1 MKVTY
6 IGSYVQI
13 VFFLA
18 LFLIFISGDIGW
30 ALVYTVGGI
39 IIISAVIFVLSK
51 NHFSA
56 KLSELSG
63 VASVNEKI
71 EFEVT
76 LRKTGFC
83 ILPYAEICIDAEH
96 EIHLRTSLI
105 FRNSVSI
112 KGSFRAN
119 HSGLNRVKLTG
130 VIIRDFAGLVQINIP
145 FEAETQKG
153 ILPKNVDYKGPEIF
167 PSVLPDDSGEA
178 EEGASVLHGGLPGY
192 EHREYT
198 AGDSLRRVDYKLSAK
213 KQKLMV
219 RLDESAGYSSTN
231 LFIEPNALPA
241 CCDSAFAL
249 AGNLI
254 MRGGT
259 VKITHKGASFTA
271 TSPETLQKMREWL
284 AFQEFSDGNDI
295 AKVTL
300 PEDTNVVFSGNGEVR
315 AVVPTA

>member
-1 MKVTY
+1 MTH
-6 IGSYVQI
+6 IGSYIQI
-13 VFFLA
+13 VFFAA

-30 ALVYTVGGI
+30 ALIYTVGGI
-39 IIISAVIFVLSK
+39 IVISLALFLLSK
-51 NHFSA
+51 NRFSV
-56 KLSELSG
+56 KLGELSG

-76 LRKTGFC
+76 LKKKGFC
-83 ILPYAEICIDAEH
+83 VLPYVEVCIDAEH
-96 EIHLRTSLI
+96 EIRLRTSLV

-119 HSGLNRVKLTG
+119 HSGLNRVRLTN
-130 VIIRDFAGLVQINIP
+130 VILRDFAGLVQISVP
-145 FEAETQKG
+145 FEEETQKG
-153 ILPKNVDYKGPEIF
+153 VLPKKVDYKGPEVF

-178 EEGASVLHGGLPGY
+178 EEGVSVMHGGLPGY

-241 CCDSAFAL
+241 CCDNAFAL

-259 VKITHKGASFTA
+259 VKITHKDESFTA
-271 TSPETLQKMREWL
+271 ATPETLQKLREWL
-284 AFQEFSDGNDI
+284 AFREFSDKNEI
-295 AKVTL
+295 ANVTL